1 MLTQCTYTHLAR
13 TCSAQSACTVTFAHF
28 LACAHTRMAQVSVK
42 RCLHMCRF
50 SPSRLVPS
58 HVSPIFCYLRTTAL
72 SRLSRPHVLAV
83 LTCPESSWHAPLR
96 TRIAKF
102 GYLAKSA
109 LNSHN
114 VGSTTYFN
122 VDHLRRKAE
131 ASSAMDLIWILQ
143 IPPGSKGMASRKRKK
158 RLVCVVSGLV
168 PAWLCFFAVVSLFGS
183 LLVPSRPSTRCV
195 QTVKFPYDAHYIS

>member
-1 MLTQCTYTHLAR
+1 MSHP
-13 TCSAQSACTVTFAHF
+13 SFA
-28 LACAHTRMAQVSVK
+28 VSV
-42 RCLHMCRF
+42 RRLSLDFPVHTFLPF
-50 SPSRLVPS
+50 SP
-58 HVSPIFCYLRTTAL
+58 
-72 SRLSRPHVLAV
+72 VLKA
-83 LTCPESSWHAPLR
+83 HAPLR

-102 GYLAKSA
+102 GCLAKSA